1 VEPRYLL
8 DTNIVIY
15 IRQKK
20 PEDLLRRFQK
30 LREGEA
36 AISVITLGE
45 LIYGAQ
51 KSTRSVSALERLQE
65 LLMLIPA
72 LPLPEGAAASYG
84 KIRAELEIK
93 GEMIGNNDLWIAA
106 HALAADL
113 ILVTNDENEFRR
125 VRGLKIQNWAS

>member
-1 VEPRYLL
+1 MEPRYLL

-45 LIYGAQ
+45 LIYGAR
-51 KSTRSVSALERLQE
+51 KSTPGVSALERLQE

-72 LPLPEGAAASYG
+72 LPLPERAAASYG

-93 GEMIGNNDLWIAA
+93 GEMIGNNDLWIAS

-125 VRGLKIQNWAS
+125 VQGLKIQNWAS